1 MRWLV
6 FGTYDVRRH
15 PRVGVLIEGLR
26 DSGDDVVEVNAPL
39 LLDTAARVA
48 MLKQPWRLPVLAW
61 KLAACWTSLI
71 RQARR
76 RRDQPVDAVLVGY
89 LGHFD
94 VRLARRLFR
103 RTPIVLDHLI
113 SAAGTARD
121 RGLADGGG
129 IKGKLMRSIDAGA
142 LRSAN
147 LVVVDTAEHLA
158 ALPDNA
164 IDRGVVAPV
173 GAGAEWYAAARPA
186 GERGDGPLRVI
197 FVGLFTPLHGTT
209 TLGEALA
216 LLAGD
221 ERIEITMVGT
231 GQDHAECRRLA
242 AANPRIT
249 WIDWVAGAD
258 LPALVAG
265 HDVSL
270 GIFGTTAKAQ
280 NVVPTKVFQG
290 AAARCAIV
298 TSGTPPQRQM
308 LGDAALF
315 VPPGDAEALADALRE
330 LAADPARLAELKA
343 AAAARAAARFAP
355 ATVVAPVR
363 DRLAAAPAAT
373 VPPAATAPLPQDA
386 PPPGADPVVSPEAR
400 TTAR

>member
-1 MRWLV
+1 
-6 FGTYDVRRH
+6 
-15 PRVGVLIEGLR
+15 
-26 DSGDDVVEVNAPL
+26 
-39 LLDTAARVA
+39 

-129 IKGKLMRSIDAGA
+129 IKGRLMRSIDDGA
-142 LRSAN
+142 LRSAD

-158 ALPDNA
+158 ALPANA
-164 IDRGVVAPV
+164 ADRGVIAPV
-173 GAGAEWYAAARPA
+173 GAGAEWYAAARSA
-186 GERGDGPLRVI
+186 DERVDGPLRVI

-209 TLGEALA
+209 TLGAALA

-221 ERIEITMVGT
+221 DRIEITMVGT
-231 GQDHAECRRLA
+231 GQDHAGCRTLA

-249 WIDWVAGAD
+249 WIDWVAGAE

-270 GIFGTTAKAQ
+270 GIFGTTTKAR

-290 AAARCAIV
+290 AAAGCAIV
-298 TSGTPPQRQM
+298 TSDTPPQRQM
-308 LGDAALF
+308 LGDAALL
-315 VPPGDAEALADALRE
+315 VPPGDAEALADALRD
-330 LAADPARLAELKA
+330 LAADPARLAHLKT
-343 AAAARAAARFAP
+343 AAAARAAERFAP
-355 ATVVAPVR
+355 ATVVAPIR
-363 DRLAAAPAAT
+363 DRLTASASAAGSSAAAAPPDPSSPEA
-373 VPPAATAPLPQDA
+373 A

-400 TTAR
+400 TPAR